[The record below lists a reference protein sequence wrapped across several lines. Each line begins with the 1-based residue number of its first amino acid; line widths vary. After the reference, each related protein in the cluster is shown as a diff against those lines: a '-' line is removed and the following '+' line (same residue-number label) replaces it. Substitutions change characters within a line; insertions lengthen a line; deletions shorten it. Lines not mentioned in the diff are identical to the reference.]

1 MIRRILHLPIA
12 WRLPLMALLMAGL
25 IALMGGLLYLRAYRT
40 TIETIRNTIGYVA
53 KDEAA
58 RVAVWYET
66 IAREI
71 VLIAAEPSTAADIR
85 LFGEAIQADG
95 SGMSRAQDHYAR
107 NNPHELGKRDLLVDA
122 GDGSA
127 YSNMHLGIH
136 PRFTGMRQLLGFYDM
151 FLFDPQGDLL
161 YTVVKEAD
169 FGENFRTGPYADT
182 GLGIVFRMAVEAGP
196 GEVVVADFESYSP
209 SAGAPAAFAATP
221 VLDQAGTLIGVL
233 AAQLSVEGL
242 SASLARSAL
251 LGSKGD
257 MYLVGDDG
265 RARTRSR
272 FDGRFVEFDPLPDLP
287 FVSDLKAGKTGVTF
301 GTLGVSGAESIVLTQ
316 PLDVAF
322 GNWTL
327 VVELDQTEHLAGVVA
342 FRNWVLGFVG
352 FGLVV
357 GLALGLGASRG
368 ITRPLSSV
376 LRSIDQVAGGDYAAE
391 IPVADR
397 RDEIGR
403 LGRSVMEFRDKLAAG
418 EALEAKRARDWG
430 AQETVTRK
438 MTAALESLAAGDLT
452 CTLEDR
458 FPYGFEPMRA
468 NFNKTLITLREMLVV
483 VVQNAD
489 EMHTRAEVIS
499 EATEDLSKRTEN
511 QAATLEQTA
520 AALDELTASV
530 RSAAD
535 GAAEVE
541 TVVRNARD
549 EATANGKVVRDAVDA
564 MAEIKRSSDGISQ
577 IIGVIDDIAFQTN
590 LLALNAGVEAARAG
604 EAGRGFA
611 VVASEVRALALR
623 SSDAAKQ
630 IKQLVSDSSVQV
642 HSGVAL
648 VNQAGKALAGIL
660 EHVGSIAELVSSIA
674 VGAREQSAGL
684 GEINVGVTE
693 LDKVTQKNT
702 AMVDEASA
710 ATAALKQ
717 TARDLQAQVARFKL
731 ANTAGP
737 AENPTIRGSEHRTS
751 DSNLAA
757 A

>member
-1 MIRRILHLPIA
+1 MFQKLLHLPIA

-25 IALMGGLLYLRAYRT
+25 IALMGGMLYQRAYRAS
-40 TIETIRNTIGYVA
+40 IETIRSTIDYVA
-53 KDEAA
+53 RDEAT
-58 RVAVWYET
+58 RVATWYET

-71 VLIAAEPSTAADIR
+71 VLVAAEPSTSADVRR
-85 LFGEAIQADG
+85 LGEAVLADG
-95 SGMSRAQDHYAR
+95 TGMSRPQDLYAR

-127 YSNMHLGIH
+127 YSGAHQGIH
-136 PRFTGMRQLLGFYDM
+136 PRFSAVRQLLGFYDM
-151 FLFDPQGDLL
+151 FLFDPSGDLL

-169 FGENFRTGPYADT
+169 FGENFRNGPYADT
-182 GLGIVFRMAVEAGP
+182 GLGKVFRMAAEAGP
-196 GEVVVADFESYSP
+196 GEVVVADFESYAP
-209 SAGAPAAFAATP
+209 SAGAPAAFVATP
-221 VLDQAGTLIGVL
+221 VFDGTGALTGVL
-233 AAQLSVEGL
+233 AAQLSVEKL
-242 SASLARSAL
+242 SAGLAQSAL
-251 LGSKGD
+251 LGTKGD
-257 MYLVGDDG
+257 MYLVGADG

-287 FVSDLKAGKTGVTF
+287 FVADLKAGKTGVSF
-301 GTLGVSGAESIVLTQ
+301 GTTGVSGAESIVLTE
-316 PLDVAF
+316 PLEVAF

-327 VVELDQTEHLAGVVA
+327 VIELDQDEHLAGVIA

-357 GLALGLGASRG
+357 GLALGLGASRA

-376 LRSIDQVAGGDYAAE
+376 LRSIDEVAGGNYTADIPAAE
-391 IPVADR
+391 R
-397 RDEIGR
+397 QDEIGR
-403 LGRSVMEFRDKLAAG
+403 VGRSVMQFRDKLAAAD
-418 EALEAKRARDWG
+418 ALEAKRARDWG

-438 MTAALESLAAGDLT
+438 MTAALESLSEGDLT
-452 CTLEDR
+452 CTLDDR
-458 FPYGFEPMRA
+458 FPYGFEPMRL
-468 NFNKTLITLREMLVV
+468 NLNKTVVRLREMLAAVV
-483 VVQNAD
+483 ANT
-489 EMHTRAEVIS
+489 EELNTRTEVIS
-499 EATEDLSKRTEN
+499 TATDDLSRRTEN

-530 RSAAD
+530 RAAAD

-541 TVVRNARD
+541 AVVGRARE
-549 EATANGKVVRDAVDA
+549 EAVSNGKVVRDAVAA
-564 MAEIKRSSDGISQ
+564 MAEIKQSSDGIAQ

-630 IKQLVSDSSVQV
+630 IKQLISSSSGQV
-642 HSGVAL
+642 DSGVAL
-648 VNQAGKALAGIL
+648 VNQAGTALSGI
-660 EHVGSIAELVSSIA
+660 VDQVARVAELVSAIA
-674 VGAREQSAGL
+674 AGAREQSAGL

-702 AMVDEASA
+702 AMVEEASA
-710 ATAALKQ
+710 ATQGLNK
-717 TARDLQAQVARFKL
+717 TARDLQSQVARFKL
-731 ANTAGP
+731 VNSTTADVDSADICLTQRSP
-737 AENPTIRGSEHRTS
+737 GSHF
-751 DSNLAA
+751 AA